1 MGIRRFYKSPEVFGA
16 IPLTFPMNILD
27 TSAAFPYI
35 HFFEQQV
42 RGFAPIGIL
51 ASGS

>member
-1 MGIRRFYKSPEVFGA
+1 
-16 IPLTFPMNILD
+16 MNILD

-51 ASGS
+51 ASGSESLPSLRAGSQLGEDTGMLG